1 MTKAFGNCGLATVRW
16 EEGLLK
22 KHVRSNKPFLAT
34 QVFKFDG
41 ILVIKLFNVGA
52 KKHELHRKKF
62 HNLETWKVI
71 TPFGRWALERFHHGS
86 KVQKSKLSHCVAI
99 SAICSDS
106 FAPKWLRPVGN
117 DKTITTWKET
127 SVALRLQWVQEY
139 AIEPKTP

>member
-16 EEGLLK
+16 EKGLLK

-52 KKHELHRKKF
+52 KKTELHRNKF

-106 FAPKWLRPVGN
+106 FAAIVLRPNGYAQLE
-117 DKTITTWKET
+117 TTK
-127 SVALRLQWVQEY
+127 
-139 AIEPKTP
+139 P